1 MDLKIKNNKK
11 NATQDLLALD
21 VICFSLTRRKNKENI
36 YMKNL
41 IDSARHT
48 LVRHHQFGKRFTK
61 ENDFIDSIF

>member
-1 MDLKIKNNKK
+1 
-11 NATQDLLALD
+11 
-21 VICFSLTRRKNKENI
+21 
-36 YMKNL
+36 MKNF